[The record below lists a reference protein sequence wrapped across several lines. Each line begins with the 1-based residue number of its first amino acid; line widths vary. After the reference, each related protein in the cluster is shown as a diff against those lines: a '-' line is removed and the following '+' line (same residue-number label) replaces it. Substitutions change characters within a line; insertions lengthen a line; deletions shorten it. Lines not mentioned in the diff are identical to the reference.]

1 MAKPERYW
9 SKKSPE
15 GTTYDVIVIGSGMGG
30 MTTASMLA
38 RLGRKVLVLE
48 QHYVPGGFTH
58 VFSRKG
64 FTWDVGVHAI
74 GEVTEHAMTG
84 RVLSWLSQGELTWSS
99 LGSAYEHFHFPDGM
113 TIDFPDNPAQFRQNL
128 IDAFPN
134 EVESIDAYLAK
145 VRKVAHAMKSYYMAR
160 IMPSSVGVLA
170 EKLFARQAQK
180 YLTMTTKEVI
190 DGITDNPRLRA
201 VLCGQWGYY
210 GSVPSKSSF
219 AMQALVAKHFM
230 WGGYYPDGGSAEIAR
245 TLLKTVADNGG
256 WTRICADVEE
266 ILLEDGVAVGVRV
279 NGEELRAGCIV
290 SACGILST
298 VERLLPPPYN
308 NAEWAKETKKLD
320 PAPAHLCLYLGF
332 EGDIREGGASGANEW
347 FYDTWDMEIGHWLI
361 DADEP
366 VGESHCLYCSFPS
379 LKDPRHDPGPD
390 QRHTGEVVTFVPY
403 ELFEKWE
410 GSRWRKR
417 GDEYEQLKERIH
429 DAMLKQYF
437 KKMPEL
443 EKYLVYSELSTPIST
458 HWFCR
463 PMRGSIYGLEP
474 TPERFE
480 NTALRPKSEV
490 KNLFFSGCEVTTV
503 GVMGAM
509 MGGLLCAA
517 AIDPRGVFNAVRE
530 AGS

>member
-15 GTTYDVIVIGSGMGG
+15 GATYDVIVIGSGMGG

-38 RLGRKVLVLE
+38 RLGQKVLVLE

-99 LGSAYEHFHFPDGM
+99 LGSTYEHFHFPDGM
-113 TIDFPDNPAQFRQNL
+113 TIDFPDNPTQFRQNL
-128 IDAFPN
+128 IDAFPD
-134 EVESIDAYLAK
+134 EVDAIDAYLAM

-160 IMPSSVGVLA
+160 VMPSSVGVVA

-256 WTRICADVEE
+256 WTRLCADVEE
-266 ILLEDGVAVGVRV
+266 ILVENGIAVGVKV
-279 NGEELRAGCIV
+279 NGKELRAARIV

-298 VERLLPPPYN
+298 VERLLPPPYKGKQQRTMVDFRRRKG
-308 NAEWAKETKKLD
+308 AEVDWLKSKVIASYGEFASEFLACAVDRRTVCASTQLNPLSTRGHIFTIIEVATPD
-320 PAPAHLCLYLGF
+320 PAEPGTTQRGYLYVCDLVHLL
-332 EGDIREGGASGANEW
+332 A
-347 FYDTWDMEIGHWLI
+347 
-361 DADEP
+361 
-366 VGESHCLYCSFPS
+366 
-379 LKDPRHDPGPD
+379 
-390 QRHTGEVVTFVPY
+390 
-403 ELFEKWE
+403 
-410 GSRWRKR
+410 
-417 GDEYEQLKERIH
+417 
-429 DAMLKQYF
+429 
-437 KKMPEL
+437 
-443 EKYLVYSELSTPIST
+443 
-458 HWFCR
+458 
-463 PMRGSIYGLEP
+463 
-474 TPERFE
+474 
-480 NTALRPKSEV
+480 
-490 KNLFFSGCEVTTV
+490 
-503 GVMGAM
+503 
-509 MGGLLCAA
+509 
-517 AIDPRGVFNAVRE
+517 
-530 AGS
+530 

>member
-15 GTTYDVIVIGSGMGG
+15 GATYDVIVIGSGMGG

-38 RLGRKVLVLE
+38 RLGQKVLVLE

-99 LGSAYEHFHFPDGM
+99 LGSTYEHFHFPDGM
-113 TIDFPDNPAQFRQNL
+113 TIDFPDNPGQFRQNL
-128 IDAFPN
+128 IDAFPD
-134 EVESIDAYLAK
+134 EVDSIDAYLAM

-160 IMPSSVGVLA
+160 IMPSSVGVVA

-266 ILLEDGVAVGVRV
+266 ILVEDGVAVGVRV
-279 NGEELRAGCIV
+279 NGEELRAPRIV

-298 VERLLPPPYN
+298 VERLLPAPYN
-308 NAEWAKETKKLD
+308 QAKWAQETKELD

-347 FYDTWDMEIGHWLI
+347 FYDTWDMETGDWLI
-361 DADEP
+361 DADAP

-379 LKDPRHDPGPD
+379 LKDPRHDAGPD
-390 QRHTGEVVTFVPY
+390 ERHTGEVVTFVPY

-410 GSRWRKR
+410 DSRWRKR
-417 GDEYEQLKERIH
+417 GDEYDALKKRIH

-474 TPERFE
+474 TPERFG
-480 NTALRPKSEV
+480 NPALRPRSEV

-517 AIDPRGVFNAVRE
+517 AMEPRGVFNVVRE
-530 AGS
+530 TEV